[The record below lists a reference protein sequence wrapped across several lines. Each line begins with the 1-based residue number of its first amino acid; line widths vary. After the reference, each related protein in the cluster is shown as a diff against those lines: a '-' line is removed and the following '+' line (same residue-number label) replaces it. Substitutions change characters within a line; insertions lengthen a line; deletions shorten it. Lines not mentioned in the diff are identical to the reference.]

1 MATYTL
7 GQDYSA
13 ATFDDVIINGYGE
26 RARIIGETP
35 RGVAWIVQS
44 ELHDNV
50 RRIVLKDTLSNRAK
64 RIASEI

>member
-44 ELHDNV
+44 
-50 RRIVLKDTLSNRAK
+50 
-64 RIASEI
+64 